1 MLMSKDQKRAAEEIT
16 SSSTFISKGTVIQ
29 GNIETPGNFR
39 IEGKL
44 TGNLISKAKV
54 ALGPV
59 ASIKGDIKAQN
70 AEIDGTVDGNIE
82 VGELITLKS
91 TAVITGDI
99 TTSKL
104 VVEPGAVFNGKCTM
118 NTSRGSTPASNGHG
132 ATT

>member
-1 MLMSKDQKRAAEEIT
+1 MSKDQKRAAEEIT

-59 ASIKGDIKAQN
+59 ASITGDIKAQN
-70 AEIDGTVDGNIE
+70 AEIDGRVEGNVD
-82 VGELITLKS
+82 VAELLTMKA
-91 TAVITGDI
+91 TAVVTGNI

-118 NTSRGSTPASNGHG
+118 NTSRGARPAGDGAG
-132 ATT
+132 ATA

>member
-16 SSSTFISKGTVIQ
+16 SSSTFISKGTVIE
-29 GNIETPGNFR
+29 GNIDTPGNFR

-59 ASIKGDIKAQN
+59 AVITGDIKAQN
-70 AEIDGTVDGNIE
+70 AEVDGTVDGNID
-82 VGELITLKS
+82 VAELLTLKA
-91 TAVITGDI
+91 TAVITGNI
-99 TTSKL
+99 STAKL

-118 NTSRGSTPASNGHG
+118 STSRGSNPA
-132 ATT
+132 

>member
-1 MLMSKDQKRAAEEIT
+1 MSKDQKRAAEDIT

-44 TGNLISKAKV
+44 TGNLTSKAKV

-59 ASIKGDIKAQN
+59 ASVTGDIKAQN
-70 AEIDGTVDGNIE
+70 AEVDGTIDGNVD
-82 VGELITLKS
+82 VAELLTLKA
-91 TAVITGDI
+91 TAVVTGNI

-118 NTSRGSTPASNGHG
+118 TTSRGAVNGAG
-132 ATT
+132 AAA